1 MIMANWA
8 STTYAVEGPK
18 ETLQKIEEAILNHPI
33 AEGSDENWEGNILKA
48 LDVDWEAITPN
59 GKGLYMRGFIE
70 KDSVTYDDNGALRF
84 WAEEAWEATDFN
96 KALESKFKDIKVYYS
111 TEEPDGD
118 VFATNDKEGKYFPDR
133 FYADTC
139 INDDYQM
146 EYFTKETSMYEWL
159 SKITDGKIKTKED
172 VDEFNGDVENIDDFI
187 NIHEFVVVE

>member
-1 MIMANWA
+1 MANWA

-18 ETLQKIEEAILNHPI
+18 ETLQKIEEAILNHPV

-48 LDVDWEAITPN
+48 LDVDWEAIIHN

-84 WAEEAWEATDFN
+84 WAEEAWEVTDFN

-111 TEEPDGD
+111 TEEPDSD
-118 VFATNDKEGKYFPDR
+118 VFATNDKKGKYFPDR

-139 INDDYQM
+139 INDNYQM
-146 EYFTKETSMYEWL
+146 EYFTKESSVYEWL

-172 VDEFNGDVENIDDFI
+172 VDEFNGDVKNIDDFI
-187 NIHEFVVVE
+187 SIHEFVVVE